1 MDKSKKKELISEW
14 KERHPEM
21 GVVSVECIDTGEQ
34 FYDISK
40 DTNTWFNRHRF
51 ELSGRRHR
59 NKRLQ
64 ELWNKYGESG
74 FEFAV
79 VSELKYEDIADVK
92 TADLKELLELC
103 LMENPKAQKL

>member
-1 MDKSKKKELISEW
+1 M
-14 KERHPEM
+14 
-21 GVVSVECIDTGEQ
+21 
-34 FYDISK
+34 
-40 DTNTWFNRHRF
+40 
-51 ELSGRRHR
+51 
-59 NKRLQ
+59 Q

-79 VSELKYEDIADVK
+79 VSELKYEDTADVK